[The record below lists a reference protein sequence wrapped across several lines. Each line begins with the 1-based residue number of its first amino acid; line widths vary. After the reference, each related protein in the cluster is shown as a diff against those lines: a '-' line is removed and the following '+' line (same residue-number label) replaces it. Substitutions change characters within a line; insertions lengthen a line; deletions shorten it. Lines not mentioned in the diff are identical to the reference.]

1 MQDIVSWDHISNIK
15 TPSDNRL
22 QTLQF
27 KLRALLM
34 LRNLVFVISPTNWYS
49 VWENDLLWLTGQA
62 SIYHFSRR
70 FVCFY
75 ASTQA
80 SVLTKHCLPI
90 TATKNLHCT
99 FKYLRSISSA
109 SCFFKIPDTY
119 DGQYNLEVS
128 NDVFTAEVEFKVTSV
143 PYALLIQTDKPI
155 YKPSQTGT
163 VLLVIR
169 PQVIDWSVNIS
180 VATRIAE
187 WRIKSLV

>member
-1 MQDIVSWDHISNIK
+1 M
-15 TPSDNRL
+15 
-22 QTLQF
+22 
-27 KLRALLM
+27 
-34 LRNLVFVISPTNWYS
+34 ISPTNWYS

-62 SIYHFSRR
+62 SIYHFSRC

-80 SVLTKHCLPI
+80 SVLTKHCFPI

-99 FKYLRSISSA
+99 CKYLHNIGSA
-109 SCFFKIPDTY
+109 SLFFKIPDTY

-128 NDVFTAEVEFKVTSV
+128 NDVFTAEVDFKVISV

-163 VLLVIR
+163 EVFMIR
-169 PQVIDWSVNIS
+169 PQESNWSVNIS
-180 VATRIAE
+180 VTTCIAE
-187 WRIKSLV
+187 WRMKSLVKTEFFHFCSNILFMVPWFA